1 MKKNTTV
8 LLIEDDPDQISL
20 YQTKFELEGFDIL
33 STRRGAEGI
42 EMAKTKN
49 PDIILL
55 DLVLIAEDGLDVLD
69 KLKKDAGTQH
79 IPVVILTNLVKKEV
93 MEKAMSLGAASF
105 IVKTDTAP
113 KDVVLKVREVLK
125 Q

>member
-1 MKKNTTV
+1 MAKKITV

-20 YQTKFELEGFDIL
+20 YQTKFELEGFDVL
-33 STRRGAEGI
+33 STRKGTEGI
-42 EMAKTKN
+42 ELAKTKN

-69 KLKKDAGTQH
+69 KLKNDTGTQH

-93 MEKAMSLGAASF
+93 KEKAKSFGAADF
-105 IVKTDTAP
+105 IIKTDTVP
-113 KDVVLKVREVLK
+113 KDVVLKIKEVLK